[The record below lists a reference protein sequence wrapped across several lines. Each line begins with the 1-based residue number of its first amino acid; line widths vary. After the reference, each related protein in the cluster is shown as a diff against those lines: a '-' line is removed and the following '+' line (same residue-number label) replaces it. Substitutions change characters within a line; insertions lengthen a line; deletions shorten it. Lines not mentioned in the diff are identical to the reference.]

1 MQDFYAASTTTF
13 HVMMAGHFNSDLLT
27 TLNGVQNYSFR
38 LHPTKIVSMIHP
50 RLINPHRIP
59 IPIKKYQLM
68 LKQELSTR
76 NRPSTVLLQPQ
87 ISSNVCLE
95 NLNSSPTVTIS
106 LQNYQSI

>member
-13 HVMMAGHFNSDLLT
+13 HVTMAGHYNSDLLT
-27 TLNGVQNYSFR
+27 TLNGVQNYTFQ
-38 LHPTKIVSMIHP
+38 LHPTKIVSMIRP

-59 IPIKKYQLM
+59 VPIKKHQPK
-68 LKQELSTR
+68 LKQELSAR
-76 NRPSTVLLQPQ
+76 NQLSTVLLQLP

-106 LQNYQSI
+106 LQNFQSI

>member
-13 HVMMAGHFNSDLLT
+13 HVMMAGHYNSDLLT

-38 LHPTKIVSMIHP
+38 LHPTKNVSMIHP

-59 IPIKKYQLM
+59 VPIKKHQPK
-68 LKQELSTR
+68 LKQELSAR
-76 NRPSTVLLQPQ
+76 NQLSTVLLQLP

-95 NLNSSPTVTIS
+95 NHNSSTTVTIS
-106 LQNYQSI
+106 LQTFQSI